1 MPAPATI
8 SKSISGFDPRSV
20 PECRLWLDAAD
31 ISSTTGTSPV
41 TAWRDK
47 SIYGNN
53 TTSYGGTPSISAS
66 AINGRRSLYFNGSSY
81 FLGAI
86 SGANTTTITVFIVGS
101 LISPFGGFSGLV
113 CFGNPSQFDY
123 DNVGSLP
130 ITMYN
135 DQFKIYGAR
144 NSSSQPTTINANV
157 PFLYVLQY
165 DGTYINT
172 WKNGT
177 IQTDPS
183 TNVAS
188 SGTFTYTN
196 YSIACR
202 AGTISGQYPWSG
214 YIGEIL
220 VYQSVLTP
228 TQRQSVEGY
237 LAWKWGIQ
245 NSSQSFTPTSISGCL
260 LWLDGADTSTAS
272 MTQSSGTVSVW
283 KDKSGNGYNFTQ
295 LYASLPTITS
305 ISRQTGLYFAANQ
318 ALRNT
323 TLPFPTTYT
332 IFAVANQTGAPSG
345 YAYILHSPHNADCI
359 IFFGTFNGT
368 RYFATFAGPA
378 GSWND
383 VAANTPNTNVATTSS
398 TASVLCCTNNGTTL
412 TPYINGI
419 VMNTKTGTN
428 AAATGMVI
436 GDTFVSG
443 QPWLGTIGEIIV
455 YNSILSTAQRQ
466 QVETYLSRKW
476 GVSVPTNALPLL
488 QPFSSINPFSRIF
501 NLVDSTATPEYWFDA
516 ADTSTISTSGSFL
529 TTWLNKGSLT
539 GSNATPSTAN
549 TSTSGTTRVNG
560 NNLINIPIT
569 QRLQFTGTFPNL
581 ARARFIV
588 TRQTSA
594 GDVTYMFQ
602 GGAATTGYDYL
613 GISAN
618 TLVEIAQGQ
627 IVNLQTATISA
638 QTNLMILLTFINS
651 SVATGSNRVA
661 LNGSNVTL
669 STSVIA
675 NQYFAGSITTFLSHT
690 GGPGQDLGEFISFNQ
705 NLTSL
710 QIFQI
715 EGYLAWKW
723 GLQSS
728 LPATHPYKQF
738 PPSSALP
745 FSPTTISNC
754 QLWMDAAQDTSANN
768 ATITTIPDRSANGS
782 NLTAI
787 GTITFNQNFRNGNPV
802 YNFGG
807 SRASNANFN
816 WGTSFTH
823 FVVSSSVNGSW
834 LNSVGSLNTYVG
846 LGNWALV
853 NINSA
858 INFVDPGSIT
868 AWSTSGSVT
877 TGVSASGLPFVTL
890 PVSTT
895 SGSATTIYTTPIN
908 SVRQTSFSLVLPSTA
923 GLYSYFGL
931 ANGTTTLQFLLNTS
945 GGVPSQIYFFFGGNP
960 TLNVVAGSTVFCSIT
975 NTSLYMI
982 VYPSGSNVTV
992 SWTNSGAGEYYMYFN
1007 VIGNGANANTTTYA
1021 NIQFDPAQG
1030 GSILP
1035 KTTGLVNAWNITSI
1049 GYTSGSTTL
1058 TNYAVNGNPRS
1069 STTSTPHSGQT
1080 PVLPLY
1086 INGSSGGAYDTSY
1099 FAEIIHYNVALP
1111 TAQRQQVEGYLAAK
1125 WGISLPSTHPYYKF
1139 QPSQLTNS
1147 SIIASGGTITVSGST
1162 IYNTFTSSGNF
1173 VVNGTGQVNY
1183 LIVGG
1188 GGGGGDRHGGGGGAG
1203 GVVSGTFTAVT
1214 GTYAVTVGNGGAGGN
1229 YEANNSSPQGSGV
1242 IGGLSTVSGVNTGY
1256 GGGGG
1261 GTYDGNP
1268 TGTVGSG
1275 GGGGGNGY
1283 AGVAGTAGQGNAGG
1297 SGLQPGAGGGG
1308 GAGGAGVN
1316 ANTGTGGIGT
1326 AAYSTQLLAVGY
1338 GTTFA
1343 VASSPNTV
1351 ISGGVAY
1358 IAGGGGGAAGGS
1370 PGPGGTGGLGG
1381 GGRGDWDNSYISAG
1395 TANTGGGGGGS
1406 RSESGG
1412 GSAGFAGGSGLVIFW
1427 YGI

>member
-8 SKSISGFDPRSV
+8 SKNISGFDPRSV
-20 PECRLWLDAAD
+20 PGCRLWLDAAD
-31 ISSTTGTSPV
+31 TSSTTGTSPV

-47 SIYGNN
+47 SSFGNN
-53 TTSYGGTPSISAS
+53 TTSYGGTPAISTS
-66 AINGRRSLYFNGSSY
+66 AINGRRTLYFNGSSY

-86 SGANTTTITVFIVGS
+86 SAASSTTITVIMVAS

-144 NSSSQPTTINANV
+144 NSSSQPTPISAGV
-157 PFLYVLQY
+157 PFIYVLQY

-196 YSIACR
+196 YSVACR
-202 AGTISGQYPWSG
+202 SGTISGQYPWSG

-228 TQRQSVEGY
+228 SQRQSIEGY
-237 LAWKWGIQ
+237 LAWKWGLETI
-245 NSSQSFTPTSISGCL
+245 SSRNLVLGHPFYYNTPFSRGFQPIDITNCA
-260 LWLDGADTSTAS
+260 LWLDAAD
-272 MTQSSGTVSVW
+272 
-283 KDKSGNGYNFTQ
+283 
-295 LYASLPTITS
+295 
-305 ISRQTGLYFAANQ
+305 
-318 ALRNT
+318 
-323 TLPFPTTYT
+323 
-332 IFAVANQTGAPSG
+332 
-345 YAYILHSPHNADCI
+345 
-359 IFFGTFNGT
+359 
-368 RYFATFAGPA
+368 
-378 GSWND
+378 
-383 VAANTPNTNVATTSS
+383 SS
-398 TASVLCCTNNGTTL
+398 T
-412 TPYINGI
+412 
-419 VMNTKTGTN
+419 TG
-428 AAATGMVI
+428 G
-436 GDTFVSG
+436 G
-443 QPWLGTIGEIIV
+443 
-455 YNSILSTAQRQ
+455 ST
-466 QVETYLSRKW
+466 
-476 GVSVPTNALPLL
+476 
-488 QPFSSINPFSRIF
+488 
-501 NLVDSTATPEYWFDA
+501 
-516 ADTSTISTSGSFL
+516 L
-529 TTWLNKGSLT
+529 TTWLDKSGRENTATSGSGTIAVSSTGLTFNGSTNYMTVAGLAGAIANTSFVIFIVETLT
-539 GSNATPSTAN
+539 GSSGYYFGDDNVNAGTDSALHIGYRSQTNQTFAFYADDLEDYAISGSNIRRVWTHWLPTGAN
-549 TSTSGTTRVNG
+549 R
-560 NNLINIPIT
+560 
-569 QRLQFTGTFPNL
+569 
-581 ARARFIV
+581 V
-588 TRQTSA
+588 TRRNGA
-594 GDVTYMFQ
+594 VDVT
-602 GGAATTGYDYL
+602 L
-613 GISAN
+613 GN
-618 TLVEIAQGQ
+618 
-627 IVNLQTATISA
+627 
-638 QTNLMILLTFINS
+638 
-651 SVATGSNRVA
+651 SNRLLAFTAPRIGRVFGG
-661 LNGSNVTL
+661 N
-669 STSVIA
+669 
-675 NQYFAGSITTFLSHT
+675 YYT
-690 GGPGQDLGEFISFNQ
+690 GIISEILVYTIDIGIQ
-705 NLTSL
+705 NILP
-710 QIFQI
+710 I

-787 GTITFNQNFRNGNPV
+787 GTITFYQNFRNGNPV
-802 YNFGG
+802 YYFGG
-807 SRASNANFN
+807 NRASNANFN

-868 AWSTSGSVT
+868 TWSTSGSVT

-1099 FAEIIHYNVALP
+1099 FAEIIHYNAALS

-1125 WGISLPSTHPYYKF
+1125 WAITLPSTHPYYKF
-1139 QPSQLTNS
+1139 QPSQSTKS